1 MPLWVT
7 KVEGRFGGGGGTER
21 DRNVREP
28 SVMRAKKGYAAW
40 GTLTPVREGSQQL
53 VLSLTPGL
61 SRAMI
66 RNSPAFSHRGSGAIS
81 KRMASKVHS
90 CLPFSLRRGK

>member
-28 SVMRAKKGYAAW
+28 SVMRAKKRVRCLG

-53 VLSLTPGL
+53 RTGL
-61 SRAMI
+61 IAYAR
-66 RNSPAFSHRGSGAIS
+66 P
-81 KRMASKVHS
+81 VS
-90 CLPFSLRRGK
+90 CHDQK